1 MKLKDKSAV
10 IVGGS
15 KGIGFGCARVFG
27 RHGCQ
32 VIIAARN
39 VEDGAAAEKSLRN
52 EGIDAKFVVCDVT
65 LEEDI
70 HALIE
75 TASQHFGKLDCIVNN
90 TGWHPPA
97 TQIDDIR
104 VAEFEALLRL
114 NLTSTFIGC
123 KLAIPLLRE
132 TKGSIINMSSEV
144 ATIGQAGAPSYVATK
159 AAQIG
164 LTKALALDLAG
175 DGVRVNAVAPAGV
188 MTPLM
193 QEWAD
198 SEYDPKEALSMVD
211 DWHPIGRMATIEEI
225 GEVCAFLASAEASFM
240 TGQVLYPDGGAALG
254 LWQEELIGVRVPR
267 GDSRTASLGQD
278 YVQQKHRAEKHSRQ

>member
-1 MKLKDKSAV
+1 MKLKDKTAV

-15 KGIGFGCARVFG
+15 KGIGFGCAQVFG
-27 RHGCQ
+27 RHGCR
-32 VIIAARN
+32 VIIAARGMS
-39 VEDGAAAEKSLRN
+39 DGRAAEASLHN
-52 EGIDAKFVVCDVT
+52 EGIDAKFVACDVT
-65 LEEDI
+65 README
-70 HALIE
+70 ALIE
-75 TASQHFGKLDCIVNN
+75 TASSHFGKLDCIVNN
-90 TGWHPPA
+90 AGWHPPA
-97 TQIDDIR
+97 TQIEDMSVND
-104 VAEFEALLRL
+104 FEALLRL

-123 KLAIPLLRE
+123 KLAIPLLRK

-144 ATIGQAGAPSYVATK
+144 AVIGQAGAPSYVATK

-164 LTKALALDLAG
+164 LTKALALDLAQ

-198 SEYDPKEALSMVD
+198 SEYDPREALAMVD

-240 TGQVLYPDGGAALG
+240 TGQVLFPDGGAALG
-254 LWQEELIGVRVPR
+254 YGKK
-267 GDSRTASLGQD
+267 S
-278 YVQQKHRAEKHSRQ
+278 